1 MKHLITFACTLLF
14 APAGFAQT
22 LVVTPSK
29 LTFTTTADLA
39 SLPPPQAIQV
49 TSPNGNVAFSV
60 YVVPRAL
67 FGGPPK
73 DPVYLAANPASGITP
88 ATVTVSL
95 LPVVLSW
102 GYGGYYNTIGIGTA
116 DGGGAP
122 VTVDLLVNLPP
133 PPVVTSMLNATSLQS
148 GISPGAIV
156 SIFGEHLGPPSGAVG
171 FASSPSFED
180 PTHFYQT
187 KFVGNTK
194 VAFNGFLAPLL
205 YANATQVNAVVPY
218 EVAGQASVEV
228 VLSHSLVAAPAV
240 TVPVL
245 DTSPGI
251 FTVTQNGSGQ
261 GAILNQNRTL
271 NSTQNPAA
279 AGSIIQIF
287 ATGAGLWNPTVPT
300 GLQLSPIPP
309 FPVPAADVAV
319 AIGGQPAQITYAGGA
334 PGFVSGLL
342 QVNAVIPAGLAS
354 GPQPVVVTIGQNSNS
369 RQQVTVAVQ

>member
-1 MKHLITFACTLLF
+1 MKYLSTFACALLF
-14 APAGFAQT
+14 APVGFAQT
-22 LVVTPSK
+22 LVAIPPT
-29 LTFTTTADLA
+29 LTFTTTADSA
-39 SLPPPQAIQV
+39 TVPPPQTIQI
-49 TSPNGNVAFSV
+49 TSPNGNVPFSV
-60 YVVPRAL
+60 SIVPWAP

-73 DPVYLAANPASGITP
+73 DPVYLSANPSSGTTP

-95 LPVVLSW
+95 LPIVLSW
-102 GYGGYYNTIGIGTA
+102 AYGGYYNIVGITTS
-116 DGGGAP
+116 DGGGTP
-122 VTVDLLVNLPP
+122 VRVNLNVNLPP
-133 PPVVTSMLNATSLQS
+133 PPVVTSILNATSLQP

-171 FASSPSFED
+171 SASSPSFED

-194 VAFNGFLAPLL
+194 VAFNGYLAPLL
-205 YANATQVNAVVPY
+205 YVNAGQVNAVVPY
-218 EVAGQASVEV
+218 EVAGQANVEV

-240 TVPVL
+240 TVPIL

-271 NSTQNPAA
+271 NSAQNPAA

-354 GPQPVVVTIGQNSNS
+354 GPQPVLLTIGQNSNS